1 MPSSIALRKKSTG
14 RLARTESTEKSPKH
28 RQVFQELR
36 RAVIDGE
43 YRPGEKLPTDSQFSE
58 MFNVSRLTVM
68 RALNDMQAEGLVKRK
83 AGAGTFVSSE
93 SEVAPHV
100 FGLLIPDLGDG
111 EIFAPICQGMART
124 GQSQNQALLWGT
136 TSISADTKAKQAE
149 ELCRYYIGN
158 KVAGVF
164 LASIERV
171 PDKNEVNRR
180 IVAMLEA
187 AGIPIVL
194 LDRDIFEYP
203 DRSRFDLVGI
213 DNHRAGH
220 RMTAHL
226 LRMGAKRIGFVAPP
240 ASAPTVDARLA
251 GYREALWRFGINP
264 DPSWIFWGD
273 PSDTS
278 LVRKF
283 LDRSHADAVVCS
295 TDYTAGLLMHSLSAL
310 QIDVPRELRIVGF
323 DDVRYASLLP
333 VPLTTLR
340 QPCHAIGAAAIYT
353 MLERIAKPALF
364 ARTITLDGELV
375 IRSSCG
381 AVNEKQIAPET
392 ISAKP

>member
-1 MPSSIALRKKSTG
+1 MPSSTVLRKPSSG

-58 MFNVSRLTVM
+58 IFKVSRLTVM
-68 RALNDMQAEGLVKRK
+68 RALNDMQAEGLVRRR

-93 SEVAPHV
+93 SEVTPHV

-149 ELCRYYIGN
+149 ELCRYYISN

-164 LASIERV
+164 LASIERI
-171 PDKNEVNRR
+171 PNKNEVNQR

-194 LDRDIFEYP
+194 LDRDIYEYP
-203 DRSRFDLVGI
+203 DRSRSIWLESIIIAQGI
-213 DNHRAGH
+213 
-220 RMTAHL
+220 
-226 LRMGAKRIGFVAPP
+226 
-240 ASAPTVDARLA
+240 
-251 GYREALWRFGINP
+251 E
-264 DPSWIFWGD
+264 
-273 PSDTS
+273 
-278 LVRKF
+278 
-283 LDRSHADAVVCS
+283 
-295 TDYTAGLLMHSLSAL
+295 
-310 QIDVPRELRIVGF
+310 
-323 DDVRYASLLP
+323 
-333 VPLTTLR
+333 
-340 QPCHAIGAAAIYT
+340 
-353 MLERIAKPALF
+353 
-364 ARTITLDGELV
+364 
-375 IRSSCG
+375 
-381 AVNEKQIAPET
+381 
-392 ISAKP
+392 